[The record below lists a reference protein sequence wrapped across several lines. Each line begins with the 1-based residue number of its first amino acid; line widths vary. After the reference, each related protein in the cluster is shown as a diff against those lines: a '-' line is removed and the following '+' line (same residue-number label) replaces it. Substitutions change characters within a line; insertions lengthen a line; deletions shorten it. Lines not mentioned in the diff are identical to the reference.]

1 MPGEPDDEQSPVS
14 ESGRAPSARVLA
26 LRTELLHLRHDLQAL
41 LYQLDSVNEAVPHVQ
56 SAVVTAVV
64 PKTVLM
70 HHGPLRR
77 E

>member
-1 MPGEPDDEQSPVS
+1 MASRDDDEQSR
-14 ESGRAPSARVLA
+14 SGRGRTAPSARVLA
-26 LRTELLHLRHDLQAL
+26 LRAELLYLRHELQAL
-41 LYQLDSVNEAVPHVQ
+41 LDGLNAVNEVAPT

-70 HHGPLRR
+70 HQPLRR

>member
-1 MPGEPDDEQSPVS
+1 MASRDDDGKSKGAG
-14 ESGRAPSARVLA
+14 GRTAPSARVLA
-26 LRTELLHLRHDLQAL
+26 LRAELLYLRHELQAL
-41 LYQLDSVNEAVPHVQ
+41 LDGLNAVNEVAPT

-70 HHGPLRR
+70 HHGVRR

>member
-1 MPGEPDDEQSPVS
+1 MPSQRDDDEQSRS
-14 ESGRAPSARVLA
+14 GGGRAPSARVLA
-26 LRTELLHLRHDLQAL
+26 LRAELLYLRHELQAL
-41 LYQLDSVNEAVPHVQ
+41 LDSLDAVSEVAPT

-70 HHGPLRR
+70 HHQPLRR

>member
-1 MPGEPDDEQSPVS
+1 MAGEPDDEKSSMS
-14 ESGRAPSARVLA
+14 EGGRVPSARVLA

-41 LYQLDSVNEAVPHVQ
+41 LFQLDSVSEAVPHVQ

-64 PKTVLM
+64 PKTVLL
-70 HHGPLRR
+70 HHGPSRR